1 MRRLIS
7 SIFYILPII
16 LLAQK
21 SNVIT
26 LNQDWQFSQVGD
38 TIWYDAVVPGSI
50 QADLIRN
57 GVLPDPFYGTN
68 ERELQWVEDEDWEYK
83 KTSKKG

>member
-1 MRRLIS
+1 M
-7 SIFYILPII
+7 
-16 LLAQK
+16 AQK

-38 TIWYDAVVPGSI
+38 TISYDAVVPGSI

-68 ERELQWVEDEDWEYK
+68 ERELQWVEDEDWDYK